1 MLENSGNWKKISKA
15 FSRKHTLFIKNL
27 SDFRKTAETSVDPHL
42 GEATPGLF
50 LELFH
55 NEKEIIVVGHL
66 IKVITSTCPR
76 GNNNSVF
83 ELVIIDNWIQEPH
96 EEIYL
101 ARIRSNKIR
110 EFFKQSLLQHWTS
123 LAMFK
128 EL

>member
-1 MLENSGNWKKISKA
+1 M
-15 FSRKHTLFIKNL
+15 
-27 SDFRKTAETSVDPHL
+27 SDFRKTAETSVDTHL

-55 NEKEIIVVGHL
+55 NEKQNNVVGHL
-66 IKVITSTCPR
+66 IKVITSTCPQ

-110 EFFKQSLLQHWTS
+110 EFFKQSLLQH
-123 LAMFK
+123 
-128 EL
+128 